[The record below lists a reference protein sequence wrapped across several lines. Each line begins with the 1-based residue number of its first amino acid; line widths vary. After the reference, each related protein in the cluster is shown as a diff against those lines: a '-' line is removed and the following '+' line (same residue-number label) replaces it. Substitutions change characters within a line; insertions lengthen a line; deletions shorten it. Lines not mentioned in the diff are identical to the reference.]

1 MPSAFISH
9 SSIDKPFVRRLK
21 DDLEDSG
28 VSAWLD
34 EDQILP
40 GQSFVAR
47 INQGLED
54 NDFVLL
60 VISANFLSSDWALWE
75 TNTSIVSAVK
85 AKADSV
91 IPRLLDNVWDAVPAL
106 LRDKVYIDFRN
117 AGNVAEYRYPSAAWL
132 LCFTDA
138 KRLLFSKRKHPLF
151 SSRGDGTQGTTLPH
165 FK

>member
-60 VISANFLSSDWALWE
+60 VISANFLPSDWALWE

-85 AKADSV
+85 AKAAYVS
-91 IPRLLDNVWDAVPAL
+91 
-106 LRDKVYIDFRN
+106 
-117 AGNVAEYRYPSAAWL
+117 
-132 LCFTDA
+132 T
-138 KRLLFSKRKHPLF
+138 
-151 SSRGDGTQGTTLPH
+151 
-165 FK
+165 